1 MRFCLRA
8 KILSLA
14 ALAGLLSLLAAVAV
28 VWSLDYR
35 QRVTEQGGR
44 YCTEATHIAG
54 TLRLLIQQDV
64 ESLQELLSIGDIG
77 PLLARLAP
85 GSNPGANVAQLD
97 QAWPRLPLT
106 APEIASI
113 LHNELSDRL
122 RTFQRINPPFA
133 ELLVADERGR
143 LIAASGKTSDYDQ
156 SDEFWWKRAM
166 RLRPGEAL
174 LTGLDFDESAGV
186 FSLDIALPIRSVE
199 GAAPVGVLKAVLNIS
214 PIFASIPVFSAQ
226 SGVVSEVV
234 QTDGRVLLRPA
245 EKSLLP
251 SAEKISS
258 QAAAHLQPGSPGW
271 FISPL
276 REEVSHMIGYA
287 PVHLVGVLPPG
298 GGDADGPALFV
309 LIEQP
314 ARAVLAPLLQR
325 TLSTLAIGSLLII
338 GCIGVGIWL
347 IQRNLLAPIETLRR
361 AAATITAIARHP
373 SARSTSLAQEALRQV
388 AAIRTHDEVQEL
400 ASDFSVMAE
409 RLLNYHSDLQR
420 EIGEK
425 TAEIQRDLDLAR
437 DFQRAFLP
445 HAYPS
450 VPSAAAPGSLTLN
463 FCHIYQAATTV
474 GGDFLDVVQLNDH
487 CAGVLI
493 ADVMGHGTRSA
504 LVTAILRTILH
515 GLATRTENPA
525 HFLGLLNQ
533 HFHEILKE
541 TNELIFVS
549 VCYVVLDTRARTV
562 HCASAGH
569 PSPLLANRRTGSI
582 TTLFDSLRDNPALG
596 LYPGSRYDIFS
607 RPLHEGDVLLLFTDG
622 VVEAMNARDEDF
634 GRERLEATILD
645 HLDADLATLTK
656 AILDRVLAFTD
667 HQAPSDDICLL
678 AAEALA
684 SPRLSAPPSE
694 SSVGTARPA

>member
-1 MRFCLRA
+1 MKFCLRA

-14 ALAGLLSLLAAVAV
+14 ALAGILSLLAALAV

-35 QRVTEQGGR
+35 QRVTEQGAR
-44 YCTEATHIAG
+44 YQREAAHIAG
-54 TLRLLIQQDV
+54 TLELLVQQNV
-64 ESLQELLSIGDIG
+64 QSLRELLSIGDIATA
-77 PLLARLAP
+77 LARLAP
-85 GSNPGANVAQLD
+85 GSNPGVNVPQLD

-106 APEIASI
+106 APEISSV
-113 LHNELSDRL
+113 LHNDLADRL
-122 RTFQRINPPFA
+122 RHFQRIDQPFA

-156 SDEFWWKRAM
+156 SDEFWWQQAM
-166 RLRPGEAL
+166 RLHPGEVL

-186 FSLDIALPIRSVE
+186 FSLDIALPIRSANA
-199 GAAPVGVLKAVLNIS
+199 AAPIGVLKAVLNIS

-234 QTDGRVLLRPA
+234 QRDGHVLLRPD
-245 EKSLLP
+245 EKAMHP
-251 SAEKISS
+251 SVEKISMAAADRL
-258 QAAAHLQPGSPGW
+258 QAASPGW
-271 FISPL
+271 FISSL
-276 REEVSHMIGYA
+276 RDDTSSMVGYA
-287 PVHLVGVLPPG
+287 PVHLAGVLAPG
-298 GGDADGPALFV
+298 GRADGPALFV

-325 TLSTLAIGSLLII
+325 TLTILAIGSLFII
-338 GCIGVGIWL
+338 ACILVGIWL
-347 IQRNLLAPIETLRR
+347 IQRNLLTPIEILRR
-361 AAATITAIARHP
+361 AAATITTIARQP
-373 SARSTSLAQEALRQV
+373 SALSTVSAQEALRQV
-388 AAIRTHDEVQEL
+388 AAIRTGDEVQEF
-400 ASDFSVMAE
+400 ARDFSVMAE
-409 RLLNYHSDLQR
+409 RLLNYQDDLQR

-445 HAYPS
+445 HAYPC
-450 VPSAAAPGSLTLN
+450 VPSPGAPGGLALQ

-562 HCASAGH
+562 QCASAGH
-569 PSPLLANRRTGSI
+569 PSPLLANRHTGTI
-582 TTLFDSLRDNPALG
+582 AALFDSLRDNPALG
-596 LYPGSRYDIFS
+596 LYPSSRYDVFS
-607 RPLHEGDVLLLFTDG
+607 RPLHDGDVLLLFTDG
-622 VVEAMNARDEDF
+622 VIEAMNPADEDF
-634 GRERLEATILD
+634 GRERLEATILE
-645 HLDADLATLTK
+645 HLEDDLPSLTK

-667 HQAPSDDICLL
+667 HQSPSDDICLL
-678 AAEALA
+678 AAEALTSPQPPA
-684 SPRLSAPPSE
+684 SSSELSGKASR
-694 SSVGTARPA
+694 SV

>member
-14 ALAGLLSLLAAVAV
+14 ALAGILSLLAAISV

-35 QRVTEQGGR
+35 QRVTEQGVR
-44 YCTEATHIAG
+44 FRSEAAHIAG

-77 PLLARLAP
+77 PLLTRLAP
-85 GSNPGANVAQLD
+85 GSNPDVTVTQLD

-106 APEIASI
+106 APEISSV
-113 LHNELSDRL
+113 LHNEISDRL
-122 RTFQRINPPFA
+122 HTFQRINPPFA

-156 SDEFWWKRAM
+156 SDEFWWQRAM
-166 RLRPGEAL
+166 QLHPGEVL

-186 FSLDIALPIRSVE
+186 FSLDIALPIRSAD
-199 GAAPVGVLKAVLNIS
+199 GGAPVGVLKAVLNIS

-226 SGVVSEVV
+226 SGVISEVV
-234 QTDGRVLLRPA
+234 QADGRVLLRPA
-245 EKSLLP
+245 EKNLHP

-258 QAAAHLQPGSPGW
+258 AAAAHLQPGSPGW

-276 REEVSHMIGYA
+276 REDVSSMIGYA
-287 PVHLVGVLPPG
+287 PVHLVGVLPP

-325 TLSTLAIGSLLII
+325 TLTILGFGSLLIV
-338 GCIGVGIWL
+338 GCVLVGIWL
-347 IQRNLLAPIETLRR
+347 IQRNLLAPIEILRR
-361 AAATITAIARHP
+361 AAAAITTSAHQP
-373 SARSTSLAQEALRQV
+373 SAQSTVFAQEALRQV
-388 AAIRTHDEVQEL
+388 AAIRTRDEVQEL
-400 ASDFSVMAE
+400 ARDFSVMAE
-409 RLLNYHSDLQR
+409 RLLNYQSDLQR

-425 TAEIQRDLDLAR
+425 TTEIQRDLDLAR

-515 GLATRTENPA
+515 GLATRTEDPA

-582 TTLFDSLRDNPALG
+582 TALFESLRDNPALG
-596 LYPGSRYDIFS
+596 LYPDSRYDVFS
-607 RPLHEGDVLLLFTDG
+607 RPLHEGDLLLLFTDG
-622 VVEAMNARDEDF
+622 VIEALNARDEDF

-645 HLDADLATLTK
+645 HLDADLASLTK

-667 HQAPSDDICLL
+667 HQPPTDDICLL

-684 SPRLSAPPSE
+684 GPRLSSPTAE
-694 SSVGTARPA
+694 SSAKISRPV